1 MPDQRNI
8 LPTKKDMD
16 TVSKGTIFLVTY
28 AVILI
33 VALLN
38 MNTTMSFIGWAL
50 AMFTPFFIGLCI
62 AFVLNIVVMQLEN
75 RVFSFL
81 DKPKYKFWPKMRR
94 MVCLVVAILIVL
106 LIIAA
111 LLFFIVPQLISSFE
125 MLAHNIPSYVTY
137 LQNLT
142 YQVLDQLHISSEQF
156 DAFALDW
163 NSMLAK
169 AGNWV
174 ANVSP
179 QLFTFASGFTNG
191 MFNFFMGVI
200 FAMYLLLSKEKLLF
214 SFRKTM
220 YAFFPKN
227 IIVRFYEIAGLTNR
241 TFTNFV
247 VGQLTEAVIL
257 GTMYFIGTSIFRM
270 PYAPLISVLMAVCS
284 LIPLFGPIL
293 GTVPSAFILLMVD
306 PKLAIIFVVMA
317 IVFQQI
323 EGNFIYPKVVGN
335 SIGLPGMWVL
345 LSLLVGGYLI
355 GGIGMILAVP
365 IASVIYSIFRSAVH
379 TRLKERHITEEEL
392 NRL

>member
-1 MPDQRNI
+1 MQDPRGI
-8 LPTKKDMD
+8 LPSKKDMD
-16 TVSKGTIFLVTY
+16 TVPKGTIFLLTY

-38 MNTTMSFIGWAL
+38 MNTTMSFIGWLL

-62 AFVLNIVVMQLEN
+62 AFILNIIVMQLEN
-75 RVFSFL
+75 RVFAFL
-81 DKPKYKFWPKMRR
+81 NKPKYKLWPRVRR
-94 MVCLVVAILIVL
+94 MTCLVLAILFVL

-125 MLAHNIPSYVTY
+125 MLARNIPSYVTY

-142 YQVLDQLHISSEQF
+142 YQILDQLKISSDQL
-156 DAFALDW
+156 DSFALDW
-163 NSMLAK
+163 NSMLAR

-179 QLFTFASGFTNG
+179 QIFTVASGFTNG

-214 SFRKTM
+214 SFKKVL
-220 YAFFPKN
+220 YAFLPKKA
-227 IIVRFYEIAGLTNR
+227 IHHFYDIAGLANR

-257 GTMYFIGTSIFRM
+257 GAMYFIGTSIFRM
-270 PYAPLISVLMAVCS
+270 PYAPLISSLMAVCS

-317 IVFQQI
+317 IVFQQV
-323 EGNFIYPKVVGN
+323 EGNFIYPRVVGN

-355 GGIGMILAVP
+355 GGVGMILAVP
-365 IASVIYSIFRSAVH
+365 VASVLYSIFRTTVNR
-379 TRLKERHITEEEL
+379 RLKERQITDEDL
-392 NRL
+392 KQ